1 MHATN
6 RIATSLSIIL
16 STVTLPLVA
25 AAQPSVDPYPPAPT
39 PVAVPAPAPQPPV
52 ATPAPQTTPWS
63 EVEHINGQLV
73 KVGEKTEY
81 LKANKKYMIG
91 ANPAGWLV
99 GMYGVSGWLTLHNN
113 VALKGD
119 FTLYDL
125 IDDGGEGLEL
135 SVSTPLYLKRVYQG
149 FFIEPGLMH
158 RTIDSYEET
167 GIQLLM
173 GWQRTWDSGFSVVAA
188 AGPVR
193 LFGTQ
198 EDEWGDD
205 ESISFNGYF
214 RIGYGF

>member
-1 MHATN
+1 MHATS
-6 RIATSLSIIL
+6 RLTKTIIITLAIAG
-16 STVTLPLVA
+16 LPLVA
-25 AAQPSVDPYPPAPT
+25 AAQPVTDPYPPAPI
-39 PVAVPAPAPQPPV
+39 VAPAPQGPS
-52 ATPAPQTTPWS
+52 TAPQTTPWS

-91 ANPAGWLV
+91 ANPAGWLF
-99 GMYGVSGWLTLHNN
+99 GMYGVSGWLTLGNN

-119 FTLYDL
+119 LTLYDL
-125 IDDGGEGLEL
+125 IDDGGEGAEL

-158 RTIDSYEET
+158 RTIDDHDET
-167 GIQLLM
+167 GLQVLM

-193 LFGTQ
+193 LFGVE
-198 EDEWGDD
+198 EDEWGYS
-205 ESISFNGYF
+205 EPVSFNGYF